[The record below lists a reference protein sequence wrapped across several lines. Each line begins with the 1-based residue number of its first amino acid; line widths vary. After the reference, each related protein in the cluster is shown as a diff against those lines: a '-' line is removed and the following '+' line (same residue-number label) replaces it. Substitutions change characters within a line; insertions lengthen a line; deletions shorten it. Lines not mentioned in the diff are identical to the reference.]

1 MATRRALSGLLGVA
15 LAASL
20 ATQTASAEAAVRKQ
34 RQVVSEVRVATYNAA
49 AATDHDRAAADVVK
63 LAGEADVVTLQEMSS
78 AYRRSLVRAALIDCA
93 SCVFAGYMP
102 REAVRGGTPILY
114 RKDKFEF
121 VTAGT
126 TQVSEATYVGPEG
139 AGPSTLR
146 AKYVNWVH
154 LRENKTQRDVFVLN
168 NHAVPSVQGANGGP
182 NTAMPERVALHRQH
196 MEGLTEL
203 VTRFSMTRGLVF
215 VTGDLNVNFRTD
227 RKTAYRWFPYM
238 VMRGVGLR
246 ASFDVLGE
254 PALGTHGRKGRLIDY
269 VHASAVSWVTPLAQA
284 ILGGYAS
291 DHRPLVA
298 TYRIARPAR
307 QLR

>member
-1 MATRRALSGLLGVA
+1 MSTRRGLAGLLGLVI
-15 LAASL
+15 AATL
-20 ATQTASAEAAVRKQ
+20 TTQTATAEAAARK
-34 RQVVSEVRVATYNAA
+34 RQVVADVRIATYNAA
-49 AATDHDRAAADVVK
+49 ALVEHSRAAADVVR
-63 LAGEADVVTLQEMSS
+63 LSDNADIVTLQEMSS
-78 AYRRSLVRAALIDCA
+78 AKRRDLVRAALIDCA
-93 SCVFAGYMP
+93 TCAFAGYMP

-114 RKDKFEF
+114 RKDLFQF
-121 VTAGT
+121 VSAGT

-139 AGPSTLR
+139 SGPSTLR
-146 AKYVNWVH
+146 AKYINWVN

-203 VTRFSMTRGLVF
+203 VTQFSMSGGLVF

-227 RKTAYRWFPYM
+227 RKTAYRWFPYA

-246 ASFDVLGE
+246 ASFDTLGQ
-254 PALGTHGRKGRLIDY
+254 PALGTHGQRGRLIDY
-269 VHASAVSWVTPLAQA
+269 VYASTMRWVTPLEQSV
-284 ILGGYAS
+284 LRSYSS

-298 TYRIARPAR
+298 TYRMSRPAR